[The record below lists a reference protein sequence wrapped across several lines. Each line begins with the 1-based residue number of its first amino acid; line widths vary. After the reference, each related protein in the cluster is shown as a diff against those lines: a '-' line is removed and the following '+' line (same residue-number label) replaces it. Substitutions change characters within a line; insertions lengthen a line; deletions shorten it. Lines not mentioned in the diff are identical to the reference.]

1 MVYVEYTKLETL
13 LTKLFSVDWLICG
26 RNEWIFMK
34 LNYTKTVVSDSTACM
49 EYTFFKL
56 TVCLR

>member
-1 MVYVEYTKLETL
+1 MAYVKYTKMETL

-26 RNEWIFMK
+26 RNEWIFMI
-34 LNYTKTVVSDSTACM
+34 LNYTKTVVSDSTVYM
-49 EYTFFKL
+49 ESTFFKL

>member
-1 MVYVEYTKLETL
+1 METS

-26 RNEWIFMK
+26 RNEWIYMK
-34 LNYTKTVVSDSTACM
+34 LNYAKTIVSDSTAYNM
-49 EYTFFKL
+49 ESTFFKL